1 MMMKE
6 LEYRS
11 LLGQLNEEKN
21 KILMMLCIKKVL
33 P

>member
-11 LLGQLNEEKN
+11 LLGQLNEEKK
-21 KILMMLCIKKVL
+21 KILMMLCIKKKL